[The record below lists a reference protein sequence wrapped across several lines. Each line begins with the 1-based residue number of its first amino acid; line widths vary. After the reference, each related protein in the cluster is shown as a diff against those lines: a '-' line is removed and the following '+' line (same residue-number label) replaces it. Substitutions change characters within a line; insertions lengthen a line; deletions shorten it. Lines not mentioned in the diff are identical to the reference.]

1 MPRRLVTVALSL
13 AAAAVV
19 AATVAALFVRRGVYD
34 VGAMTQHTQPVYS
47 VLETAMA
54 YSVKERAAGV
64 QAPPLDDPALRDR
77 GAACYRA
84 HCVQCHAAPGVPP
97 GPVGMSMQP
106 LPGPLQDA
114 ALRWQPREI
123 YWITRN
129 GVRMSGMPAWGTR
142 LAERDLWA
150 LVAFI
155 GTLPAHTPA
164 SYTATQQRLHGED
177 CRLPT
182 GSAVLEAPGHGQS
195 SGDDRGE
202 PQAQARI
209 LLRQYACVACH
220 RIPGVTGSDAL
231 VGPPLDGMARR
242 RLIAGRLPNT
252 PQAMARWLR
261 EPQAVK
267 PGSAMPDLGVTEA
280 HAQLLAGYLARL
292 H

>member
-1 MPRRLVTVALSL
+1 MRPRLATVALTL
-13 AAAAVV
+13 V
-19 AATVAALFVRRGVYD
+19 AAGIAAGAVAALVVLRGAYD

-47 VLETAMA
+47 LLETAMA
-54 YSVKERAAGV
+54 YSVQERAAGLR
-64 QAPPLDDPALRDR
+64 APPLDDPALRDR

-114 ALRWQPREI
+114 ALRWQPHEI

-129 GVRMSGMPAWGTR
+129 GIRMSGMPAWGTR
-142 LAERDLWA
+142 LSERDLWA
-150 LVAFI
+150 LAAFI
-155 GTLPAHTPA
+155 HTLPAQSPA
-164 SYTATQQRLHGED
+164 SYAASQQRVQGDD
-177 CRLPT
+177 CRLPS
-182 GSAVLEAPGHGQS
+182 GSAAFDTAAAAPAAQEAAHDPQ
-195 SGDDRGE
+195 E
-202 PQAQARI
+202 PARV

-220 RIPGVTGSDAL
+220 RIPGVTGSETL
-231 VGPPLDGMARR
+231 VGPPLEGVARR

-267 PGSAMPDLGVTEA
+267 PGSAMQIGRA
-280 HAQLLAGYLARL
+280 HV
-292 H
+292 